1 MELIERAEMKDIKYL
16 KSLSIKDF
24 VDAGALNKCK
34 TKKEQKE
41 QYDRIQG
48 YLSRMQK
55 CRGEMK
61 HIYKHTLTSNMTLG
75 GRLFSGTSI
84 QGITYMVRGML
95 FGKQTTDFDCQNCH
109 PKILRWLCKRHEIP
123 CPNLDYYCN
132 NRDEVLGQGDRDTNK
147 IAILKMVND
156 DKPNRGL
163 RGFLKELDKECKK
176 IQQTITKIDD
186 YKDLLNTIPA
196 HRVYNWYG
204 SAINRILCKYEN
216 EIIQEVLHIV
226 NTKNIEVCSLMFDGL
241 MIYGDYYE
249 DRELINDV
257 ENRLAEK
264 FKGLDM
270 KMTYKGHD
278 FSLAVP
284 DDWKEPEDFLTEE
297 QFIKKNKLSEGEYN
311 YDDLKNHFENEMG
324 ACKILKKSMFLLTI
338 DAIFE
343 TKDDLEGDVAI
354 QGDYIL
360 TMTEPQLKTSFKHFS
375 YKESENIGSKDEP
388 HYIWVDKP
396 FLNRWLF
403 DNKIKTYV
411 DIGVYPP
418 PLKCPKHI
426 YNLWEDWQITRYSE
440 YEERPEEL
448 GELLNHIKILCGN
461 HEETYEYMLKW
472 IAQMLQFPAT
482 KTICPT
488 IISQQGGGKGT
499 LMKLLRLIMGVRK
512 VIETTNPS
520 RDCWGDFNSMMQSS
534 FLVNLNELSMK
545 DTLSAEGKIKGYIT
559 DDTMF
564 INKKNTPQHIIRSFH
579 RFIITTNNEEPIKTS
594 KDDRRNLIIR
604 ASDEKCGDKSYFN
617 KLYGHM
623 KDRNVLMHAYMH
635 FMNEEKYDVK
645 NFNNLPLPKTPYQK
659 ELEKINISPIEA
671 FIKRKA
677 EKNMGKKWEND
688 EGVSTYT
695 EKISM
700 KELYKKF
707 ICWKTSNNFEYSCN
721 DAKFAVRLWR
731 LNIDGLFKGRH
742 CREGN
747 MVDLNYKKINKVYLE
762 DEIFDEYYN
771 PQLNSGTCHINLNG
785 MNHQNEDLDNETDS
799 DED

>member
-1 MELIERAEMKDIKYL
+1 MELIERVELKDIKYL
-16 KSLSIKDF
+16 KTLTIRDY

-61 HIYKHTLTSNMTLG
+61 HIYKHTLTSNMMIG
-75 GRLFSGTSI
+75 GRLFSGSSI

-95 FGKQTTDFDCQNCH
+95 FGKTTTDLDCQNCH
-109 PKILRWLCKRHEIP
+109 PKILRWLCKKHEIP
-123 CPNLDYYCN
+123 CPNLEYYCN
-132 NRDEVLGQGDRDTNK
+132 NRDEVLGAGDRDANK

-163 RGFLKELDKECKK
+163 QGFLKELDKECKT
-176 IQQTITKIDD
+176 IQKEITKKEE
-186 YKDLLNTIPA
+186 YKDLFNTIPA

-216 EIIQEVLHIV
+216 EIIQEVLHIC

-241 MIYGDYYE
+241 MIYGNYYE
-249 DRELINDV
+249 DRELIEEV
-257 ENRLAEK
+257 EARLVEK
-264 FKGLDM
+264 FEGLDM
-270 KMTYKGHD
+270 KMTYKAHD
-278 FSLAVP
+278 NSLAIP
-284 DDWKEPEDFLTEE
+284 DDWKEPEDAMTEE
-297 QFIKKNKLSEGEYN
+297 QFIKKNKLSEGEYQ
-311 YDDLKNHFENEMG
+311 YDGLKKHFEEDMG
-324 ACKILKKSMFLLTI
+324 VCKILKKSMFLLTI
-338 DAIFE
+338 DALFE
-343 TKDDLEGDVAI
+343 CKDDLDGDISI

-375 YKESENIGSKDEP
+375 YKESVNIGSQDKP
-388 HYIWVDKP
+388 HYVWQDKP

-403 DNKIKTYV
+403 DNKMKTYV

-418 PLKCPKHI
+418 PLICPKHI
-426 YNLWEDWQITRYSE
+426 YNLWEDWQICRYEE
-440 YEERPEEL
+440 YEEKPEQL
-448 GELLNHIKILCGN
+448 GDLLNHIKILCGN
-461 HEETYEYMLKW
+461 HEETFEYILKW
-472 IAQMLQFPAT
+472 IAQMLQYPAT

-545 DTLSAEGKIKGYIT
+545 DTLTAEGKIKGYIT

-604 ASDEKCGDKSYFN
+604 ASDEKCGDKVYFN
-617 KLYGHM
+617 KLYDHL
-623 KDRNVLMHAYMH
+623 KDRDVLIHAYMY
-635 FMNEEKYDVK
+635 FMDEERFDVK
-645 NFNNLPLPKTPYQK
+645 NFNSLEIPKTPYQK

-677 EKNMGKKWEND
+677 EKNMGKKWEDD
-688 EGVSTYT
+688 EGEATYT
-695 EKISM
+695 QSISM
-700 KELYKKF
+700 KDLYKKF

-731 LNIDGLFKGRH
+731 LNIAGVIKGRH

-747 MVDLNYKKINKVYLE
+747 MVDLNYKMINEVYLDE
-762 DEIFDEYYN
+762 DVFNEYYN
-771 PQLNSGTCHINLNG
+771 PINNGVCLLNLN
-785 MNHQNEDLDNETDS
+785 DNVEYECDTDS
-799 DED
+799 DEEE